1 MEIKLLAQAREL
13 KEKLAKDFIPA
24 VLYGPGL
31 ANQNL
36 KVRRVDLE
44 KAVLA
49 GGESTLVDLEIDGG
63 KSVKILL
70 KDLQF
75 DPLKS
80 TLRHVDLYQVDMKK
94 KITTEI
100 PLRFVG
106 ESKAVKELGGMLI
119 KNMDAIEVEC
129 LPTDLIAHLDIDIS
143 VLKELHDSIKVG
155 DLKLPT
161 SVHILSD
168 LDTDIAIVAEQE
180 EEEVIAPVAAPVEAT
195 APAAGAPGAPA
206 TAAAPADAKKEKDKK

>member
-36 KVRRVDLE
+36 KVRRADLE

-75 DPLKS
+75 HPLKDIV
-80 TLRHVDLYQVDMKK
+80 RHVDLYQVDMKK

-106 ESKAVKELGGMLI
+106 ESKAVKELGGMLV

-129 LPTDLIAHLDIDIS
+129 LPTDLMAHLDIDIS
-143 VLKELHDSIKVG
+143 VLKEIHDSVKVG
-155 DLKLPT
+155 DLKLPAGI
-161 SVHILSD
+161 HILND
-168 LDTDIAIVAEQE
+168 LDTDIATVVEQE
-180 EEEVIAPVAAPVEAT
+180 VEEVIAPVVAPVEADITAATTDEAAAT
-195 APAAGAPGAPA
+195 APV
-206 TAAAPADAKKEKDKK
+206 DVKKEKEKK

>member
-13 KEKLAKDFIPA
+13 KEQLAKDVIPA

-36 KVRRVDLE
+36 KVRRVELE
-44 KAVLA
+44 KAVAA
-49 GGESTLVDLEIDGG
+49 GGESTLVDLEIDG
-63 KSVKILL
+63 KTTVKVLL

-75 DPLKS
+75 HPLKN
-80 TLRHVDLYQVDMKK
+80 TIRHVDLYQVDMKK

-100 PLRFVG
+100 PLHFVG

-119 KNMDAIEVEC
+119 KNMTEIEVEC
-129 LPTDLIAHLDIDIS
+129 LPTDLISHLDIDIS
-143 VLKELHDSIKVG
+143 VLKEIHDSVKVG

-161 SVHILSD
+161 SVHILND
-168 LDTDIAIVAEQE
+168 LDTDIVTVAEQAA
-180 EEEVIAPVAAPVEAT
+180 EEVVAPVAAPVVAAAT
-195 APAAGAPGAPA
+195 P
-206 TAAAPADAKKEKDKK
+206 AAAPADQKKDKK

>member
-1 MEIKLLAQAREL
+1 MEIKLIAQAREL
-13 KEKLAKDFIPA
+13 KEKLAKEIIPA

-36 KVRRVDLE
+36 KLRRVDLE
-44 KAVLA
+44 KAVKA
-49 GGESTLVDLEIDGG
+49 GGESTLVELEIDGE
-63 KSVKILL
+63 KSVKVLL

-75 DPLKS
+75 HPLKN

-100 PLRFVG
+100 PLQFVG

-129 LPTDLIAHLDIDIS
+129 LPSDMISSLDIDIS
-143 VLKELHDSIKVG
+143 VLKEIHDSIKVG

-161 SVHILSD
+161 TMHILND
-168 LDTDIAIVAEQE
+168 LDTDIATVVEQAA
-180 EEEVIAPVAAPVEAT
+180 EEVVAPVAVAAAPVAAAPVKGKEE
-195 APAAGAPGAPA
+195 
-206 TAAAPADAKKEKDKK
+206 KKDEKKK

>member
-1 MEIKLLAQAREL
+1 MEIKLLAQVREL
-13 KEKLAKDFIPA
+13 KEKLTKDFVPA

-36 KVRRVDLE
+36 KVRRADLE

-49 GGESTLVDLEIDGG
+49 GGESTLVDLEIADG
-63 KSVKILL
+63 KPVKILL

-75 DPLKS
+75 HPLKDIV
-80 TLRHVDLYQVDMKK
+80 RHVDLYQVDMKK

-106 ESKAVKELGGMLI
+106 ESRAVKELGGMLV

-129 LPTDLIAHLDIDIS
+129 LPTDLVAHWDIDIS
-143 VLKELHDSIKVG
+143 VLKEIHDSVKVG
-155 DLKLPT
+155 DLKLP
-161 SVHILSD
+161 VGIHILND
-168 LDTDIAIVAEQE
+168 LDTDIATVVEQE
-180 EEEVIAPVAAPVEAT
+180 VEEVIAPVVAPVEAD
-195 APAAGAPGAPA
+195 AA
-206 TAAAPADAKKEKDKK
+206 TAAATDEAATPAPVDAKKEKEKK

>member
-63 KSVKILL
+63 KSVKVLL

-155 DLKLPT
+155 DLKLPA

-168 LDTDIAIVAEQE
+168 LDTDIAIVAEQQ
-180 EEEVIAPVAAPVEAT
+180 EEEVAPVAAPVEAAT
-195 APAAGAPGAPA
+195 PAAGAPGAP
-206 TAAAPADAKKEKDKK
+206 AAAPADAKKEKDKK